1 MAAITSAASAVV
13 ARPAFVG
20 KTEALRARAVAA
32 PVSAKRASVVT
43 FATSSEDTSRR
54 AALSIFTAAGAAAV
68 AKPSFAA
75 YGESANIWGS
85 NTNTSGF
92 IPYAGDGYAFLLPS
106 KYNPTRERPFPNQV
120 VYFEDNFDQV
130 TNISILVEP
139 KCGKTK
145 MEDYGT
151 PESYLE
157 KVGYLLG
164 QQVYAGET
172 RSEGGFAANK
182 VSQAAVLDVFT
193 KVNKGKTYYYFEV
206 LTRTAD
212 GDEGGR
218 HQLIAA
224 TISDGTLYTMKL
236 QSGDKRWFKG
246 QERDLKQTWASFT
259 VA

>member
-1 MAAITSAASAVV
+1 MAAITSASSAVV
-13 ARPAFVG
+13 ARPTFAG
-20 KTEALRARAVAA
+20 KTEALRARAVA

-43 FATSSEDTSRR
+43 LASADETSRR
-54 AALSIFTAAGAAAV
+54 AALSVFTAAGAAAA

-75 YGESANIWGS
+75 YGDSANIWGS
-85 NTNTSGF
+85 TTNSSGF
-92 IPYAGDGYAFLLPS
+92 IPYSGDGYAFLLPA
-106 KYNPTRERPFPNQV
+106 KYNPSRERPFPNQD
-120 VYFEDNFDQV
+120 VYFEDNFDAV
-130 TNISILVEP
+130 SNISVLIE
-139 KCGKTK
+139 KCGKSK
-145 MEDYGT
+145 IEDFGS

-157 KVGYLLG
+157 KIGYLLG
-164 QQVYAGET
+164 QQSYNGQT

-182 VSQAAVLDVFT
+182 VSAAAVLDVFT
-193 KVNKGKTYYYFEV
+193 KSNKGKTYYYFEV

-224 TISDGTLYTMKL
+224 TVSDGTLYTMKL

-246 QERDLKQTWASFT
+246 QERDLKQTWSSFT